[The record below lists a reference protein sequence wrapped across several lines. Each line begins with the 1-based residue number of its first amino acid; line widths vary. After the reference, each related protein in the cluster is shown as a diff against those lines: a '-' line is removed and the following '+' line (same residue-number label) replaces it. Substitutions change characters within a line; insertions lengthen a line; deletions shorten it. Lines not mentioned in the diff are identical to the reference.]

1 MAKKKLPPA
10 RLEPGDKVV
19 HAWDEE
25 HTRRLGVGTVVKSDR
40 RGKIKVVWSKE
51 FSGREPTIHDT
62 IGYHERKDVKKI
74 EQGLERFEVPYM
86 KELPLPKPTPKKP
99 KGEFVVVGVDG
110 LAIHVGRAFTP
121 QELRLFCSYVRACEK
136 SLAENGRKLPADHA
150 RLLEDTEALVA
161 VMDVAEIAGK
171 LGRTGLRKRYYWNVK
186 ALEASRKG
194 GKK

>member
-1 MAKKKLPPA
+1 MAKKKSPA
-10 RLEPGDKVV
+10 RLEPGDHVV

-25 HTRRLGVGTVVKSDR
+25 HSRRLGIGTVLMPDR
-40 RGKIKVVWSKE
+40 RRGEIKVAWSGK
-51 FSGREPTIHDT
+51 STPQEPTAHDT
-62 IGYHERKDVKKI
+62 IGYHKRAQLQKVERP
-74 EQGLERFEVPYM
+74 EVPYM
-86 KELPLPKPTPKKP
+86 KVLPLPKPAPKKP
-99 KGEFVVVGVDG
+99 KGEFEVVGVDG

-136 SLAENGRKLPADHA
+136 SLAENGRKLPVDHA

-171 LGRTGLRKRYYWNVK
+171 LGRTGLRKRHYWNLK

-194 GKK
+194 KK